1 MRGGEGQA
9 VGTMEWMTRME
20 TSALQLAFSFTI
32 ALGVLALAL
41 TLSGLFSVLSYL
53 VEQRNREIGVRMALG
68 ATPRHVTQLVLSQ
81 SIRPVGLGLVVGGAA
96 AAGLAKLLLAIG
108 GGETIG
114 RIVHVLDPIAYG
126 ASLLIIISA
135 CLVAASIPTI
145 RAARLNPML
154 ALRRQ

>member
-1 MRGGEGQA
+1 
-9 VGTMEWMTRME
+9 ME
-20 TSALQLAFSFTI
+20 TSALQLAFSFTV
-32 ALGVLALAL
+32 ALGILALAL

-81 SIRPVGLGLVVGGAA
+81 SIRPVGLGLLLGGAA
-96 AAGLAKLLLAIG
+96 AAALAKLLLAA

-114 RIVHVLDPIAYG
+114 HIVQVLDPIAYG
-126 ASLLIIISA
+126 GSLLVIIAA

>member
-1 MRGGEGQA
+1 
-9 VGTMEWMTRME
+9 
-20 TSALQLAFSFTI
+20 
-32 ALGVLALAL
+32 
-41 TLSGLFSVLSYL
+41 
-53 VEQRNREIGVRMALG
+53 MALG

-96 AAGLAKLLLAIG
+96 AAGLAKLLLLTG

-114 RIVHVLDPIAYG
+114 HIVQVLDPVAYG
-126 ASLLIIISA
+126 GSLLIIISA
-135 CLVAASIPTI
+135 CLVAASIPTV